1 MQNARSGLAAA
12 AAKLQ
17 LTDAPEGESSLQSRL
32 NEAERRAEDA
42 EASAQDARA
51 ALVRTLLEAAQVEAV
66 VTARVKAQSEAELS
80 ALRSQLVAVKAA
92 APQRAGAGPGKESP
106 RRAVVKPKPQAA
118 ASPADAAKEAAPN
131 RPAQP
136 AEDTADVPLPAFTIT
151 ATPDERLLPPE
162 VPDAAAIDAAESRQ
176 LRLMPPPRLAFL
188 AVTAVVAVASYLVA
202 SSYMHDGSG
211 RLSVAMN
218 AVSGIAG
225 FGDDD
230 GRLVQGAATDPDA
243 IADAA
248 ATLDAERL
256 RLKSLWKKVAAIRTL
271 VAKQNGDTPPATGL
285 SGQDAGW
292 LLYMPVERDAIVS
305 YLAGRN
311 WPGIQVA
318 SQGKTAAS
326 RKN

>member
-92 APQRAGAGPGKESP
+92 APQRAGAGEESP

-118 ASPADAAKEAAPN
+118 ASPADAAQEAAPN

-136 AEDTADVPLPAFTIT
+136 AEDAVDVPWPAFTIT
-151 ATPDERLLPPE
+151 AEPDERLLPPE

-176 LRLMPPPRLAFL
+176 LRLMPPARLAFL
-188 AVTAVVAVASYLVA
+188 AVTAVVAVFSYLVA
-202 SSYMHDGSG
+202 SSYMQDGSG
-211 RLSVAMN
+211 RLSVVMN

-225 FGDDD
+225 FGDED

-256 RLKSLWKKVAAIRTL
+256 RLKSLWKKVAAMRTF
-271 VAKQNGDTPPATGL
+271 VAKQNGDTPPATGP

-318 SQGKTAAS
+318 SQGKTAAP